1 MQTIVLVVCCSTE
14 LIRNSY
20 EKVNLLMIKKW
31 TFTVLLVSYA
41 FQAQSDDLAQEYISS
56 STRFYPAEEL
66 TFTSD
71 NGGTYDIFIAMPPGF
86 DADGDTM
93 YPVVYVLDGA
103 TQFLLVNYVSKVL
116 QLEGIIRPMILVG
129 IDSSPLFSIQEWRGN
144 RIYMFTP
151 TRSEAFEQEKSEILE
166 QEVRSGGAVKFRSVL
181 KDEVIPWIEKRY
193 STSEERAIVGWSLG
207 GLFAVDTLFKD
218 PDLFSHYLIGS
229 PSLWW
234 DDQIIFEFEKS
245 YVNNRNDLSARV
257 YLSMGEQEVEEQVVL
272 ARKMSDTLM
281 SREYH
286 GLEMKFRVFEGET
299 HMSVFPTTIIHG
311 LRYLFAVD

>member
-1 MQTIVLVVCCSTE
+1 
-14 LIRNSY
+14 
-20 EKVNLLMIKKW
+20 MIKKW
-31 TFTVLLVSYA
+31 AFSALLISYA

-71 NGGTYDIFIAMPPGF
+71 NGGTYDIFIAMPPGY

-103 TQFLLVNYVSKVL
+103 TQFLLVNYASIVL
-116 QLEGIIRPMILVG
+116 QLEGIIRPVIIVG
-129 IDSSPLFSIQEWRGN
+129 IDSSPLFSIQEWEGN
-144 RIYMFTP
+144 RMYMFTP
-151 TRSEAFEQEKSEILE
+151 TRSEAFEQEMSEALE
-166 QEVRSGGAVKFRSVL
+166 QDVRSGGAAKFRSVL
-181 KDEVIPWIEKRY
+181 KDEVIPWIEKRF
-193 STSEERAIVGWSLG
+193 STLQERAIVGVSLG
-207 GLFAVDTLFKD
+207 GLFAADTLFKD

-257 YLSMGEQEVEEQVVL
+257 YLSVGEQDSEVQVAL
-272 ARKMSDTLM
+272 AEKMSDTLK

-286 GLEMKFRVFEGET
+286 GLELKFRVFEGET
-299 HMSVFPTTIIHG
+299 HTSVFPTTMVHG
-311 LRYLFAVD
+311 LRYLFAAD